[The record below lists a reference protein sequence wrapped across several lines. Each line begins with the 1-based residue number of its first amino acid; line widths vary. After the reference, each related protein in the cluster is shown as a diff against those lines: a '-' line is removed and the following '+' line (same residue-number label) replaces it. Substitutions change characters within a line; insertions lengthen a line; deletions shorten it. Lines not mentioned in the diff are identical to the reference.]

1 MKNNATT
8 KTKKDTKNTGKVPS
22 KKAVVS
28 KPKNQNKGTKVKL
41 AKTTTSKCT
50 GTKTQ
55 NTPKSSK
62 NTPKKARE
70 RVTVSNYQRLAM
82 RTCLPQ
88 CKCWEYAI
96 PELVS
101 EWHEALSKI
110 EGTRAKIVRMDANSM
125 PSKSLQEWFDG
136 KRNEIKEE
144 LGDIFWSL
152 ALVCEL
158 KKESFAD
165 AFRNTK
171 PTDVDGLQI
180 PFWFFPEGSVDD
192 LLFASVKAQICALK
206 RICGCLMIKASDCL
220 EANIRK
226 LAKRQAEGKIQGD
239 GDKR

>member
-1 MKNNATT
+1 MKKNATV
-8 KTKKDTKNTGKVPS
+8 KIKKEIKNTGK
-22 KKAVVS
+22 KAVAS
-28 KPKNQNKGTKVKL
+28 KPQKATKATKGKPS
-41 AKTTTSKCT
+41 TTA
-50 GTKTQ
+50 
-55 NTPKSSK
+55 K

-96 PELVS
+96 PELLS
-101 EWHEALSKI
+101 EWHEALAKI
-110 EGTRAKIVRMDANSM
+110 EGVRAKAVRMDANSA
-125 PSKSLQEWFDG
+125 PSNSLQEWLDG

-158 KKESFAD
+158 QKQSFEKIFKATPMSNSDGFSVSFAFD
-165 AFRNTK
+165 K
-171 PTDVDGLQI
+171 
-180 PFWFFPEGSVDD
+180 DD
-192 LLFASVKAQICALK
+192 YFNYVSDKFVSKHIEHLK
-206 RICGCLMIKASDCL
+206 RLCYCMRIKASDCL

-239 GDKR
+239 GDER

>member
-1 MKNNATT
+1 MKNKKENQKHGVEAVASKPQKAT
-8 KTKKDTKNTGKVPS
+8 KTSREKPS
-22 KKAVVS
+22 
-28 KPKNQNKGTKVKL
+28 
-41 AKTTTSKCT
+41 TTA
-50 GTKTQ
+50 
-55 NTPKSSK
+55 K

-70 RVTVSNYQRLAM
+70 RVTVSNYQKLAM

-110 EGTRAKIVRMDANSM
+110 EGTRAKVVRMDANSM
-125 PSKSLQEWFDG
+125 PSKSLQEWLDG

-192 LLFASVKAQICALK
+192 LLFAPVKTQISALK

>member
-1 MKNNATT
+1 MKNKKENQKHGGKAVASKPQKAT
-8 KTKKDTKNTGKVPS
+8 KTSREKPS
-22 KKAVVS
+22 
-28 KPKNQNKGTKVKL
+28 
-41 AKTTTSKCT
+41 TTA
-50 GTKTQ
+50 
-55 NTPKSSK
+55 K

-96 PELVS
+96 PELTS

-125 PSKSLQEWFDG
+125 PSKSLQEWLDG

-180 PFWFFPEGSVDD
+180 PFWFVAEGSVDD
-192 LLFASVKAQICALK
+192 LLFAPVKTQICALK
-206 RICGCLMIKASDCL
+206 RICQCLTIKASDCL

-226 LAKRQAEGKIQGD
+226 LSKRQAEGKIQGD

>member
-1 MKNNATT
+1 MKNKKENQKHGGKGGTSKLKKTT
-8 KTKKDTKNTGKVPS
+8 KATKG
-22 KKAVVS
+22 
-28 KPKNQNKGTKVKL
+28 
-41 AKTTTSKCT
+41 
-50 GTKTQ
+50 
-55 NTPKSSK
+55 KSSTTAK

-70 RVTVSNYQRLAM
+70 RVKVSNYQKLAM

-110 EGTRAKIVRMDANSM
+110 EGTRAKVVRMDANSM
-125 PSKSLQEWFDG
+125 PSKSLQEWLDG

-192 LLFASVKAQICALK
+192 LLFAPVKTQISALK

-239 GDKR
+239 GDER